1 MITSREFIKIIFLPI
16 LSSLIHIT
24 SPKIVVDVKIIFL
37 IKFSIGILDQRPSKA
52 VVEKQPV
59 EVVKYHDILL
69 LIKIFT
75 KFDQSENLQMLKRL
89 HFCYLL
95 WNFSAQVVVA

>member
-1 MITSREFIKIIFLPI
+1 MITSREFTKDNFLTHSQ
-16 LSSLIHIT
+16 LLDSYT

-37 IKFSIGILDQRPSKA
+37 IKVSIGILDQWPSKA

-75 KFDQSENLQMLKRL
+75 KFDQLENVQMLK
-89 HFCYLL
+89 
-95 WNFSAQVVVA
+95 